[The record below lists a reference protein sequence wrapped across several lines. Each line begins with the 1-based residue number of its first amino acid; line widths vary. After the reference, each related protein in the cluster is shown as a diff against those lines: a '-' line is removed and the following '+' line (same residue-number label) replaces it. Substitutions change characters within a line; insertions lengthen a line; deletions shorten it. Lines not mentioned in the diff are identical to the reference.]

1 MKLEIGKY
9 TVTTLD
15 EYNFGL
21 YETKK
26 KGTFRGVESEGNK
39 EHLIGYYGSLNGAMN
54 KIVNETLLS
63 SDEHFTAQS
72 IKEAFTTVETNLNN
86 AYSKIKP
93 AKKEE
98 IWKLKRKNN

>member
-1 MKLEIGKY
+1 MRLEIGKY
-9 TVTTLD
+9 TVTTFD

-26 KGTFRGVESEGNK
+26 KGTFRGKEGVGNK
-39 EHLIGYYGSLNGAMN
+39 EVLLGYYGSISGAMI

-72 IKEAFTTVETNLNN
+72 IKELISTVETNLND
-86 AYSKIKP
+86 AYSNIKP
-93 AKKEE
+93 NKKD
-98 IWKLKRKNN
+98 K